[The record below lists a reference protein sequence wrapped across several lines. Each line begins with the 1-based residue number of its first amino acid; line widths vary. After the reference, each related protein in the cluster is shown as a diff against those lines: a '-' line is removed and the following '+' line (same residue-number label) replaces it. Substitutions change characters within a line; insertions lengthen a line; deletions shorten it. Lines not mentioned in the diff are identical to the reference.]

1 MKNRSTH
8 PKALAVACVIAALT
22 STGLSACGKFEVDP
36 KAKGVSTSSDPLKA
50 EAEDRLRDLVSSP
63 PSPEPAGSEPAS
75 PAAGGTEATDETR
88 DAALDQARRLF
99 EEELRN
105 GGPAVA
111 DAPVTAPA
119 PAIAPAPAQ
128 QDPATAPAQQEP
140 ATAQEPAVN
149 QVEPA
154 VPALA
159 PAPAPAPAP
168 AAQSASLAAKEISD
182 EDKGNVLLQ
191 LVEPTMRINFVLSKQ
206 RNEILALK
214 KILDEKKALSKE
226 QEAKLVAFKRS
237 FLLVP
242 EDSMDALLSRVDTI
256 AFSIMVAPLLL
267 ETNWGLNGAISNQ
280 ALSTRVRRLNT
291 LPVDDA
297 VRFRSGRLAVKG
309 KNLSDES
316 RQIYLAEIGYNP
328 EAGKVETLEQL
339 RLTHMEVERVMKL
352 AGISTMLDNRI
363 KEISERLVK
372 EATSK

>member
-1 MKNRSTH
+1 MKRLKTQSHFFTL
-8 PKALAVACVIAALT
+8 ACAVAVAT
-22 STGLSACGKFEVDP
+22 TTGLSACGKFEVDP

-63 PSPEPAGSEPAS
+63 PSPEPAGSESTS
-75 PAAGGTEATDETR
+75 PAAGGSEGPDETR

-105 GGPAVA
+105 GGPAVT
-111 DAPVTAPA
+111 DAPAT
-119 PAIAPAPAQ
+119 APAPAQ
-128 QDPATAPAQQEP
+128 QDPATAPAQQAP
-140 ATAQEPAVN
+140 TAAQAPTAI
-149 QVEPA
+149 QAEPA

-159 PAPAPAPAP
+159 PAPAPAQ
-168 AAQSASLAAKEISD
+168 AAQSAALAAKEIRD

-214 KILDEKKALSKE
+214 KILDEKKELSKE

-280 ALSTRVRRLNT
+280 ALSTRVQRLNT

>member
-63 PSPEPAGSEPAS
+63 PSPEPAGSESAS
-75 PAAGGTEATDETR
+75 PAAGGSEATDETR

-111 DAPVTAPA
+111 DAPATAPA

-128 QDPATAPAQQEP
+128 QDPATAPAQQAP
-140 ATAQEPAVN
+140 TAAQAPTAI
-149 QVEPA
+149 QAEPA

-159 PAPAPAPAP
+159 PAPVPAQ
-168 AAQSASLAAKEISD
+168 AAQSAALAAKEIRD

-214 KILDEKKALSKE
+214 KILDEKKELSKE

-267 ETNWGLNGAISNQ
+267 ETNWGQNGAISNQ
-280 ALSTRVRRLNT
+280 ALSTRVQRLNT